1 MTLLDEFRS
10 DPEVQRIRRES
21 EEELDRL
28 RAKHLG
34 MSYKEFIMRRDFVR
48 GQNGRRNRNNS
59 L

>member
-10 DPEVQRIRRES
+10 DPEILRIRRES

-34 MSYKEFIMRRDFVR
+34 MTYKEFVTRRDFLR
-48 GQNGRRNRNNS
+48 GQAKD
-59 L
+59 

>member
-1 MTLLDEFRS
+1 MTLFDEFRS

-34 MSYKEFIMRRDFVR
+34 MSYEDFIERREVLR
-48 GQNGRRNRNNS
+48 GQAKA
-59 L
+59 